1 MAKTWHLGLIFIYVF
16 LSACAPR
23 AQAEIAAPTL
33 TPTAKSSDTPAP
45 TASSTAPAPTE
56 TPLIQNIPGLSTL
69 ADVVSVEL
77 VLTGEPELD
86 SNAYLYKLTYLSD
99 GFTVLGYFAAP
110 KDYLERA
117 APYPILVYNR
127 GGHSDFGAVPA
138 KWPASMAVE
147 LQAIVVASQYRETH
161 EGTGKD
167 EFGGNDV
174 HDVIKLLDFLDLCAF
189 ADHDRMV
196 MMGESRGSIMTFE
209 ILRVDDRVRAAVV
222 TGSVPDL
229 AAIYDFRE
237 YTIQSVLRYRVG
249 GTPEEVPL
257 EYEKRSASFWADEI
271 DVPLLVFHTEDDWRA
286 PIAPVDAFV
295 TSLESLGKDVT
306 YIRQT
311 EGGHCWKDWG
321 IILEFFQ
328 ENTR

>member
-1 MAKTWHLGLIFIYVF
+1 MLKTWRFSSLVLCIL

-23 AQAEIAAPTL
+23 SKTVPAAPTAL
-33 TPTAKSSDTPAP
+33 PTQSIVAVSTPTAASTTAAP
-45 TASSTAPAPTE
+45 TVS
-56 TPLIQNIPGLSTL
+56 PLIQSIPELSAL

-86 SNAYLYKLTYLSD
+86 ANAYLYKLTYLSD

-117 APYPILVYNR
+117 APYPVLVYNR

-138 KWPASMAVE
+138 WLPASIAVE
-147 LQAIVVASQYRETH
+147 FPAIVVASQYRETQ

-167 EFGGNDV
+167 EFGGEDV
-174 HDVIKLLDFLDLCAF
+174 HDVSKLLDFLDLCAF

-229 AAIYDFRE
+229 AAIYNFRE
-237 YTIQSVLRYRVG
+237 YTIQSLLRYRVG

-295 TSLESLGKDVT
+295 TSLESLGKEVT
-306 YIRQT
+306 YIRQA

-321 IILEFFQ
+321 LIQEFFQ
-328 ENTR
+328 KHTR